1 MRRDA
6 LFNPFVLL
14 IALACLLVAGMA
26 SNWRLPQWGSPKSC
40 ALSSDLVNDA
50 GAPVYP
56 RGAGKVIDD
65 HVAIEDG
72 SDSIL
77 PYTTFRFNEASMPRP
92 AVFMILADGDSLLL
106 LSSDGIVKFSPN
118 TGRWLMYGVEGSL
131 PAGRVW
137 YMAQDERD
145 CLLIHF
151 QDDSGSGATGQ
162 YWVAEDGYI
171 PTKLRAE
178 HIAPGGWIGP
188 HNSSVKGHV
197 GLFDTRLKLG
207 GDIWVA
213 IRGQYDENTREYAN
227 GGVYRLDATSLKGDF
242 FNEENGL
249 SSAAAYS
256 LAVDHD
262 GGLWVS
268 HGDTDK
274 GLSML
279 PSTGNHFVPVSKSAN
294 DVAIGGDILAAIG
307 RFLLVGRT
315 DGLVI
320 YDPQS
325 RLALAMNEDSGL
337 PGYDVTNILVV
348 DDVAWIGAVSYRR
361 DGYRKAG
368 LMRIALDD
376 IEGYFTD
383 AVQNSASLEK

>member
-1 MRRDA
+1 
-6 LFNPFVLL
+6 
-14 IALACLLVAGMA
+14 
-26 SNWRLPQWGSPKSC
+26 
-40 ALSSDLVNDA
+40 
-50 GAPVYP
+50 VYP
-56 RGAGKVIDD
+56 RGAGKMIDD

-72 SDSIL
+72 SDSVL

-92 AVFMILADGDSLLL
+92 PVARILAEGDSLLL
-106 LSSDGIVKFSPN
+106 LSSGGIVKFSPN
-118 TGRWLMYGVEGSL
+118 TGRWLVYGVEGSL

-137 YMAQDERD
+137 YMAQDERN

-162 YWVAEDGYI
+162 YWVTEDGYI

-227 GGVYRLDATSLKGDF
+227 GGVYRLDARSLKGDF
-242 FNEENGL
+242 CNEENGL

-256 LAVDHD
+256 LAGDHD
-262 GGLWVS
+262 GSLWVS
-268 HGDTDK
+268 HGDTGK

-279 PSTGNHFVPVSKSAN
+279 PPKSSNFIPIKKSTNN
-294 DVAIGGDILAAIG
+294 VAVGGDALEVMG
-307 RFLLVGRT
+307 RFLLIGRT
-315 DGLVI
+315 GELVI
-320 YDPQS
+320 YDPES
-325 RLALAMNEDSGL
+325 RLALVIDEDAGL
-337 PGYDVTNILVV
+337 PGHDVHDILVV
-348 DDVAWIGAVSYRR
+348 EDVAWIGAASYRG
-361 DGYRKAG
+361 DGYKKAG
-368 LMRIALDD
+368 L
-376 IEGYFTD
+376 
-383 AVQNSASLEK
+383 